1 MAFEVFKK
9 GSAPI
14 SSVPSVTV
22 QKRGLISMNRSAH
35 VLIGAP
41 EAVELLWDPDRK
53 VIGIRPTD
61 LSNPN
66 AYPARAQG
74 SKSERGPF
82 LIAGALFA
90 QYIGMDTTVAMR
102 WVPTVEDDILCIDV
116 SQPGQEATSN
126 RGRRQKPTVVGEI
139 SSVTAAS

>member
-41 EAVELLWDPDRK
+41 
-53 VIGIRPTD
+53 
-61 LSNPN
+61 
-66 AYPARAQG
+66 
-74 SKSERGPF
+74 
-82 LIAGALFA
+82 
-90 QYIGMDTTVAMR
+90 
-102 WVPTVEDDILCIDV
+102 
-116 SQPGQEATSN
+116 
-126 RGRRQKPTVVGEI
+126 
-139 SSVTAAS
+139 